1 MTKLPHLYMSEEFQ
15 TFLRS
20 KETDVS
26 STYANWPNP
35 TYASIINKYRD
46 SFHNLEGVQSIIYAR
61 KI

>member
-20 KETDVS
+20 KESDVS

-35 TYASIINKYRD
+35 SYASIINKYRD
-46 SFHNLEGVQSIIYAR
+46 SFHNL
-61 KI
+61 